1 MIITILAGAVI
12 GWLAS
17 IVMGTNASMGA
28 LANIICGLLGA
39 AVGGWIST
47 MMFGVGTGGA
57 GFSFEQLLFGV
68 LGACIVI
75 AIVKA
80 LTGGG
85 SRTITH

>member
-28 LANIICGLLGA
+28 IANIVCGLLGA
-39 AVGGWIST
+39 AVGGWISS
-47 MMFGVGTGGA
+47 MLFGVTSGGA
-57 GFSFEQLLFGV
+57 GFSFQQLLFGV
-68 LGACIVI
+68 IGACVVI

-80 LTGGG
+80 ITGGG